1 MQQAFGRALPVALVL
16 THLDQF
22 TGKGQVF
29 LGDGQGGAQCVADA
43 YLGRIDIA
51 FSTRKAVDL
60 VAERFVFFLT
70 PPQRISVFIDLR
82 IVVRNACAQRFG
94 VFSDGGSLCHES
106 SFVSRR
112 CFSNARQ

>member
-1 MQQAFGRALPVALVL
+1 MQQAFGRALPVAFVL
-16 THLDQF
+16 AHLDQF

-29 LGDGQGGAQCVADA
+29 LCDGQGGAQCVADA
-43 YLGRIDIA
+43 HLRRVNIA
-51 FSTRKAVDL
+51 LTTRKAVDL

-70 PPQRISVFIDLR
+70 PPQRIAVFIDLR

-94 VFSDGGSLCHES
+94 VFSNGGSLCHES

-112 CFSNARQ
+112 CFANARQ